1 MRIPIFGVDPTVIG
15 PRELARRK
23 KEQLIEWA
31 RQPIIS
37 VALVA
42 VAGLLGY
49 GLMTAGVSIPEAPNW
64 VSVALITFAVG
75 SVVAWR
81 VGGKLASEIHETET
95 VTLVELNVYNGD
107 ARIIQLAPERFRD
120 VTVVNHHWDPG
131 EEPMEDAIVGRER
144 LHEISINGTRAFEVD
159 KYDPVLNVAVGSWQ
173 MDRASIDLRRDHEQ
187 IEQIKTEM
195 EDQIDTVYEVLSRE
209 HTIIRQ
215 AVMEQVS
222 EITAKMHDG
231 TMPED
236 ARVETYD
243 EVSDLLDERGIDDE
257 LLDEADSEGDAN
269 RDLQRQELENGD
281 VDDSEMTEVDI
292 K

>member
-1 MRIPIFGVDPTVIG
+1 
-15 PRELARRK
+15 
-23 KEQLIEWA
+23 
-31 RQPIIS
+31 
-37 VALVA
+37 
-42 VAGLLGY
+42 
-49 GLMTAGVSIPEAPNW
+49 
-64 VSVALITFAVG
+64 
-75 SVVAWR
+75 
-81 VGGKLASEIHETET
+81 
-95 VTLVELNVYNGD
+95 
-107 ARIIQLAPERFRD
+107 
-120 VTVVNHHWDPG
+120 
-131 EEPMEDAIVGRER
+131 MEDAIVGRER

-159 KYDPVLNVAVGSWQ
+159 RYDPVMNVAVGSWQ

-222 EITAKMHDG
+222 EITAKMHDA

-243 EVSDLLDERGIDDE
+243 KVSGILEDRGIDDDLLDE
-257 LLDEADSEGDAN
+257 ANSEGDPN
-269 RDLQRQELENGD
+269 RDLQREKAENGEME
-281 VDDSEMTEVDI
+281 DSEMTEVDI